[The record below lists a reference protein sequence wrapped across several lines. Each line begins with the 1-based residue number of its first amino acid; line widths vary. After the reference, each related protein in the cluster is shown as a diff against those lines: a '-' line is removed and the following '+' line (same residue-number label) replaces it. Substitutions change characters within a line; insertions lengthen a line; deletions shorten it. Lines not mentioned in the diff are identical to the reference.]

1 MKNSMQERFIENY
14 CRTGN
19 ATQSAIDSGYSEK
32 TARQKGYALKK
43 QFSNEISE
51 IINKDISSHLPI
63 ALNAVIHLIENAESE
78 AVKLSAAKDIMDRG
92 GLKPVERIEQTNVDQ
107 MSLEEINRELDALD
121 KLQIN

>member
-1 MKNSMQERFIENY
+1 MQEKFIENY

-19 ATQSAIDSGYSEK
+19 ATQSAIDSGYSKK
-32 TARQKGYALKK
+32 TARQKGYTLKK

-63 ALNAVIHLIENAESE
+63 ALNAVIHLIESAESE